1 VAGIRRNAKAEE
13 EAFAAAPLPEFGKVH
28 GPAIHWAHQRMW
40 RSWLAAAPRLM
51 RAFYKVNS
59 EPTTPTGARDSTA
72 TGEALLEDLKALAME
87 VGISAVG
94 IAKYDQ
100 KYTWEP
106 YLGGEC
112 GDRVVVCILEQ
123 PYEATQTIPSYV
135 AERAAL
141 GTYSELMTRALELGR
156 ILRAAGYMANVND
169 IRGHGAAIHYAVEA
183 GMGQLGLN
191 GQLLTPFA
199 GSRCRILMINT
210 DAPLPLD
217 HPVDFGIEKL
227 CDACQACVERC
238 PAGAIPGQRKE
249 HRGIV
254 KAKLNTERCLPVVAQ
269 VDGCAICMKVCPV
282 QKYGLP
288 AVHEHFESTGQVLGR
303 GTDQLEGY
311 DWPLD
316 GQHYGPGNRP
326 KLGREFFDEMGDRL
340 VVRKAVAEGDDVAF
354 L

>member
-1 VAGIRRNAKAEE
+1 
-13 EAFAAAPLPEFGKVH
+13 
-28 GPAIHWAHQRMW
+28 
-40 RSWLAAAPRLM
+40 
-51 RAFYKVNS
+51 
-59 EPTTPTGARDSTA
+59 
-72 TGEALLEDLKALAME
+72 
-87 VGISAVG
+87 
-94 IAKYDQ
+94 
-100 KYTWEP
+100 
-106 YLGGEC
+106 
-112 GDRVVVCILEQ
+112 VVVCILEQ
-123 PYEATQTIPSYV
+123 PYGPTQQIPSHV

-141 GTYSELMTRALELGR
+141 GTYSELMNRALELGR
-156 ILRAAGYMANVND
+156 LLRAAGYRANVND

-210 DAPLPLD
+210 DAPLPFD
-217 HPVDFGIEKL
+217 QPVDFGVEKL

-249 HRGIV
+249 HRGV
-254 KAKLNTERCLPVVAQ
+254 LKAKLNTERCLPVVAQ

-288 AVHEHFESTGQVLGR
+288 AVHEHFESTGRVLGR
-303 GTDQLEGY
+303 GTDELEGY

-316 GQHYGPGNRP
+316 GKRYGPGDRP
-326 KLGREFFDEMGDRL
+326 KLSREFFAEMGDRL
-340 VVRKAVAEGDDVAF
+340 VVIKPTNEGDDVAF